1 MSLSRWRIRNS
12 AVNSGSRE
20 RAFITTVGAI
30 RKGHGRLWRS
40 PATNRTIEYAS
51 FLAGMRLS
59 PSLRIGALA
68 AAICLCIQGQN
79 TQSKDAQIEAKG
91 MPPRPSPAEY
101 QAHGQA
107 GAVTIGAEFTGRSVP
122 TVQGP
127 LATEDYVAIEIGVL
141 RPARARAP
149 RYPPPTFHSASTGRS
164 PCPASRSG
172 LVVESVKDPEWAPPE
187 PVVPKQKTVLNSGE
201 SSAPPAD
208 SKNPP
213 PPPKVPI
220 EIQRGWAQ
228 RVQRVALP
236 EGDRPPASGRTD
248 FLPVPRQDRAHR
260 FDGADL
266 RWSRWKSHAEAPAI
280 AKSGRTPARN
290 RLVPS
295 AQSKRLV
302 PIPPNPISLRLP
314 PRAATL
320 LP

>member
-1 MSLSRWRIRNS
+1 
-12 AVNSGSRE
+12 
-20 RAFITTVGAI
+20 
-30 RKGHGRLWRS
+30 
-40 PATNRTIEYAS
+40 
-51 FLAGMRLS
+51 MRLS
-59 PSLRIGALA
+59 PSLKIGALA

-79 TQSKDAQIEAKG
+79 TQSKDAQIEANG

-127 LATEDYVAIEIGVL
+127 LATEDYVAIETGFFG
-141 RPARARAP
+141 PPGARA
-149 RYPPPTFHSASTGRS
+149 TISSTDFSLRINGKKPLPS
-164 PCPASRSG
+164 QPFG

-236 EGDRPPASGRTD
+236 EGDRPLPQAGLIFFQYRGKIERIDSMELTYVGPAGKAT
-248 FLPVPRQDRAHR
+248 
-260 FDGADL
+260 
-266 RWSRWKSHAEAPAI
+266 
-280 AKSGRTPARN
+280 
-290 RLVPS
+290 
-295 AQSKRLV
+295 
-302 PIPPNPISLRLP
+302 LRLQP
-314 PRAATL
+314 
-320 LP
+320 